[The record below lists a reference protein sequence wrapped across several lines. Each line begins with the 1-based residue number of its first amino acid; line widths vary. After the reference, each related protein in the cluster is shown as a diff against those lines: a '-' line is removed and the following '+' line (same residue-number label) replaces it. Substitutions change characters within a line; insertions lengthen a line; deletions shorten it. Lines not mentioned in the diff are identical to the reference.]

1 MTPKERALIL
11 YEKYNKEYIR
21 RIVLGQLQRTE
32 HWAQVTVELQLLYQK
47 EKITKNEKI

>member
-1 MTPKERALIL
+1 MTPKERATIL
-11 YEKYNKEYIR
+11 YEKYNKEYVK

-32 HWAQVTVELQLLYQK
+32 HWAEVTVELQKMYR